1 MSSLFDT
8 YNLILKVAFYINN
21 LQGKTQKL
29 YFINIHSKYVYIS
42 GNWVNQWSV
51 EDNHNKN
58 T

>member
-42 GNWVNQWSV
+42 GN
-51 EDNHNKN
+51 
-58 T
+58 